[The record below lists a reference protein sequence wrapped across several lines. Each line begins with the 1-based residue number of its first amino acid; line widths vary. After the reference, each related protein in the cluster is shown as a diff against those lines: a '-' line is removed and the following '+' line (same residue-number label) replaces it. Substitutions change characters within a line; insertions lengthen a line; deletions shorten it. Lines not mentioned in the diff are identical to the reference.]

1 LALRWEEVV
10 FVEVMR
16 RGEAHTPMVG
26 LLPPLDPDADPT
38 SPLEPSTSH
47 LDPST
52 SQLAPIHRARLPAVT
67 SADANAFDF
76 DETTA
81 AGATRTGWRELQA
94 RLEQEGVHVHGGWA
108 ENHYRWIVWKLAC
121 QQRLATRA
129 DAGPA
134 PEDDAF
140 DDIEQQEFVA
150 TEHGS
155 EDTAMWQD
163 GWEDDYDDG
172 QYAQHL
178 RAELERSDAV
188 VPSAHA
194 RPPAFSSE
202 TVLRQ
207 LRERH
212 ALESRGSKSGHLPV
226 LRKVLERWPEV
237 GEGAHMVL
245 CVAGFNE
252 EHGTVELT
260 DGWYSAWAGCDEPL
274 RAQLARR
281 RLRVGAKLRVCCME
295 WKGDPDPDTPL
306 WRADPAV
313 PRLGL
318 RANGTRRAAPDAVL
332 GLARRAFFRV
342 ALASLQR
349 AGGRAPC
356 VQVRVLRV
364 HGPLYLRDCGDD
376 KREWLTPNG
385 YEAAQARREQ
395 EHVDRMER
403 RAYDAVPGGGDG
415 EDDDDGGGGDTQ
427 AGGRV
432 SCKWMLEVVDL
443 PAAGDPRRTVGGG
456 GGVGSGKLSDEAAA
470 AADAAALRGV
480 VALWGDQPE
489 MLADMGVV
497 EGGCCEL
504 RAVQRVDDPPREQTV
519 SSSGGAAVVLNVKA
533 SNVVPFQSAAAVAA
547 GRGRAYIC
555 SLPPHLAR
563 RYQPLSELVSLPT
576 EPGPLFDTVGVLV
589 LCGAAVP
596 GRWPG
601 LAERSIWL
609 ADDSCDLLM
618 VRWTYNEAEPLP
630 KLRVGQPV
638 ALRNARYVT
647 CTRFVPPPGSE
658 HLACDGG
665 RIRLH
670 MCEADALSRAF
681 PAEVGAGSLP
691 RAFHLK
697 PHATRLTAE
706 ATSLR
711 ENGHLPQLA
720 ALAAAVMAGK
730 LIVAQAQPLAGT
742 PQQPQP
748 QLQPMQL
755 QYYAP
760 PQPYMQLLNQR
771 QPQPQPQLQ
780 PQPRLP
786 ATAAATGPTLHAAG
800 AASRGELD
808 TQTLT
813 TMAKLL
819 HGFVILYFQSRSEGA
834 SAAEVV
840 HHCTSQG
847 LLGDAVTV
855 QRVLDTLVEDVQLY
869 RNQQG
874 LYAAL

>member
-1 LALRWEEVV
+1 M
-10 FVEVMR
+10 EVMR

-52 SQLAPIHRARLPAVT
+52 SQLAPTHRARLPAVT
-67 SADANAFDF
+67 SADANAFEF

-81 AGATRTGWRELQA
+81 AGATCTGWRELQA

-178 RAELERSDAV
+178 RAELESSDAV

>member
-1 LALRWEEVV
+1 
-10 FVEVMR
+10 MR
-16 RGEAHTPMVG
+16 RGQAHTPTVG
-26 LLPPLDPDADPT
+26 LLPPLNLDADPA
-38 SPLEPSTSH
+38 SPLEPATTSH

-52 SQLAPIHRARLPAVT
+52 SQLAPARRAQWPSPTVT
-67 SADANAFDF
+67 SADANDFEF

-81 AGATRTGWRELQA
+81 AGTTRTGWRELQA
-94 RLEQEGVHVHGGWA
+94 RLEHEGIHVSGGWT

-121 QQRLATRA
+121 QQRLATR
-129 DAGPA
+129 GEPA

-140 DDIEQQEFVA
+140 EAIEQQEFAA
-150 TEHGS
+150 TEHGA
-155 EDTAMWQD
+155 EDSAMWQD
-163 GWEDDYDDG
+163 GWEDDHDHG

-178 RAELERSDAV
+178 RAELERSDAAA
-188 VPSAHA
+188 PSAHA
-194 RPPAFSSE
+194 RPPAFSPE
-202 TVLRQ
+202 TVLCQ

-212 ALESRGSKSGHLPV
+212 ALESKGQKSGHLPV
-226 LRKVLERWPEV
+226 IRKVLERWPEV

-295 WKGDPDPDTPL
+295 WKGDPDPDTSL

-376 KREWLTPNG
+376 KREWLTPKG

-395 EHVDRMER
+395 EHVDRMEQ
-403 RAYDAVPGGGDG
+403 RAYDAAPGGGDG
-415 EDDDDGGGGDTQ
+415 EDDDDGGGGDAQ

-432 SCKWMLEVVDL
+432 SCKWMLEVIDL
-443 PAAGDPRRTVGGG
+443 PADGDARRAVGGG
-456 GGVGSGKLSDEAAA
+456 GGIGGGELSDEAAV

-504 RAVQRVDDPPREQTV
+504 RAVQRVDDPPREQMV
-519 SSSGGAAVVLNVKA
+519 GSSGGAAVVLNTKLG
-533 SNVVPFQSAAAVAA
+533 NVVPFQSAAAAAA

-563 RYQPLSELVSLPT
+563 RYQPLSELVSLPA

-589 LCGAAVP
+589 LCGAAEK
-596 GRWPG
+596 GRWAG
-601 LAERSIWL
+601 LVERSIWL

-618 VRWTYNEAEPLP
+618 IKWTYNEAEPLP

-691 RAFHLK
+691 RALHLK
-697 PHATRLTAE
+697 PHAARLTAE

-730 LIVAQAQPLAGT
+730 LLQAQAQPLAGT
-742 PQQPQP
+742 PQPLQP
-748 QLQPMQL
+748 QLQLMQP
-755 QYYAP
+755 QYHAP
-760 PQPYMQLLNQR
+760 PQPYMQLPNQPS
-771 QPQPQPQLQ
+771 PQPQPQLQ

-786 ATAAATGPTLHAAG
+786 ATATATGPTLHAAG
-800 AASRGELD
+800 AASRGEMD
-808 TQTLT
+808 TQEQLVAAQ
-813 TMAKLL
+813 AKML

-847 LLGDAVTV
+847 LPGDAITV

>member
-67 SADANAFDF
+67 SADANAFEF

-81 AGATRTGWRELQA
+81 AGATCTGWRELQA

-443 PAAGDPRRTVGGG
+443 PAAGDPRRAVGGG

>member
-1 LALRWEEVV
+1 MEA
-10 FVEVMR
+10 MR

-52 SQLAPIHRARLPAVT
+52 SQLAPTHRARLPAVT
-67 SADANAFDF
+67 SADANAFEF

-194 RPPAFSSE
+194 RPPVFSSE

-443 PAAGDPRRTVGGG
+443 PAAGDPRRAVGGG

-847 LLGDAVTV
+847 LPGDAVTV

>member
-1 LALRWEEVV
+1 
-10 FVEVMR
+10 MR
-16 RGEAHTPMVG
+16 RGTVGGLPSPLGQGHTPIVG
-26 LLPPLDPDADPT
+26 LLPPLDPDADPA

-47 LDPST
+47 LNPST
-52 SQLAPIHRARLPAVT
+52 SQLAPARRAQWPTTPTVT
-67 SADANAFDF
+67 SADANAFEF

-81 AGATRTGWRELQA
+81 AGATRTGWRALQA
-94 RLEQEGVHVHGGWA
+94 RLDQEGVHVQGGWA

-121 QQRLATRA
+121 QQRVATRA
-129 DAGPA
+129 EPA

-140 DDIEQQEFVA
+140 DEIEQQDFA
-150 TEHGS
+150 TMEHGS
-155 EDTAMWQD
+155 EDPAMWQD

-188 VPSAHA
+188 VPAAHA
-194 RPPAFSSE
+194 RPPAFSPE

-212 ALESRGSKSGHLPV
+212 ALESRGQKSGHLPV

-376 KREWLTPNG
+376 KREWLTPKG

-403 RAYDAVPGGGDG
+403 RAYDALPGGGDG
-415 EDDDDGGGGDTQ
+415 EDGEDGGGGDTQ

-443 PAAGDPRRTVGGG
+443 PAACDAQRAVGGG
-456 GGVGSGKLSDEAAA
+456 GGVGSGELSDEAAA
-470 AADAAALRGV
+470 AADAAAPRGV

-489 MLADMGVV
+489 MLADMGVL

-519 SSSGGAAVVLNVKA
+519 SSSGGAAVVLNVKT
-533 SNVVPFQSAAAVAA
+533 SNVAPFQSAAAAAA

-576 EPGPLFDTVGVLV
+576 APGPLFDTVGVLV
-589 LCGAAVP
+589 LCSAAQP

-618 VRWTYNEAEPLP
+618 VKWTYNEAEPLP
-630 KLRVGQPV
+630 KLCVGQPV

-647 CTRFVPPPGSE
+647 CTRFVPLPGSE

-691 RAFHLK
+691 RALHLK

-706 ATSLR
+706 AASLR

-720 ALAAAVMAGK
+720 ALAAAVIAGR
-730 LIVAQAQPLAGT
+730 LLQAQAQPLAGT
-742 PQQPQP
+742 PQQPLP
-748 QLQPMQL
+748 QLQSMQP

-760 PQPYMQLLNQR
+760 PQPCMQLPNQPP
-771 QPQPQPQLQ
+771 PQPQPQ

-786 ATAAATGPTLHAAG
+786 ATAAATGPAPL
-800 AASRGELD
+800 
-808 TQTLT
+808 TQEQLQ
-813 TMAKLL
+813 MAKMV
-819 HGFVILYFQSRSEGA
+819 HGFVILYFRSRSEGA

-855 QRVLDTLVEDVQLY
+855 QRVLDNLVEEMQLY

>member
-1 LALRWEEVV
+1 
-10 FVEVMR
+10 MR
-16 RGEAHTPMVG
+16 RGQAHTPTVG
-26 LLPPLDPDADPT
+26 LLPPLNLDADPA
-38 SPLEPSTSH
+38 SPLEPATTSH

-52 SQLAPIHRARLPAVT
+52 SQLAPARRAQWPSPTVT
-67 SADANAFDF
+67 SADANDFEF

-81 AGATRTGWRELQA
+81 AGPTRTGWRELQA
-94 RLEQEGVHVHGGWA
+94 RLEQEGIHVSGGWT

-121 QQRLATRA
+121 QQRLATR
-129 DAGPA
+129 GEPA

-140 DDIEQQEFVA
+140 EAIEQQEFAA
-150 TEHGS
+150 TEHGA
-155 EDTAMWQD
+155 EDSAMWQD
-163 GWEDDYDDG
+163 GWEDDHDHG

-178 RAELERSDAV
+178 RAELERSDAAA
-188 VPSAHA
+188 PSAHA
-194 RPPAFSSE
+194 RPPAFSPE

-212 ALESRGSKSGHLPV
+212 ALESKGQKSGHLPV
-226 LRKVLERWPEV
+226 IRKVLERWPEV

-295 WKGDPDPDTPL
+295 WKGDPDPDTSL

-376 KREWLTPNG
+376 KREWLTPKG

-403 RAYDAVPGGGDG
+403 RAYDAAPGGGDG
-415 EDDDDGGGGDTQ
+415 EDDDDGGGGDAQ

-432 SCKWMLEVVDL
+432 SCKWMLEVIDL
-443 PAAGDPRRTVGGG
+443 PVGGDARRAVVVGGG
-456 GGVGSGKLSDEAAA
+456 IGGGELSDEAAV

-504 RAVQRVDDPPREQTV
+504 RAVQRVDDPPREQMV
-519 SSSGGAAVVLNVKA
+519 GSSGGAAVVLNTKLG
-533 SNVVPFQSAAAVAA
+533 NVVPFQSAAAAAA

-563 RYQPLSELVSLPT
+563 RYQPLSELVSLPAD
-576 EPGPLFDTVGVLV
+576 PGPLFDTVGVLV
-589 LCGAAVP
+589 LCGAAEK
-596 GRWPG
+596 GRWAG
-601 LAERSIWL
+601 LVERSIWL

-618 VRWTYNEAEPLP
+618 IEWTYNEAEPLP

-647 CTRFVPPPGSE
+647 CTRFVPPPDSE

-691 RAFHLK
+691 RALHLK
-697 PHATRLTAE
+697 PHAARLTAE

-730 LIVAQAQPLAGT
+730 LLQAQAQPLAGT
-742 PQQPQP
+742 PQPPQP
-748 QLQPMQL
+748 QLQLMQP
-755 QYYAP
+755 QYHAP
-760 PQPYMQLLNQR
+760 PQPYMQLPNQPS
-771 QPQPQPQLQ
+771 PQPQPQLQ

-786 ATAAATGPTLHAAG
+786 ATATATGPTLHAAG
-800 AASRGELD
+800 AASRGEMD
-808 TQTLT
+808 TQEQLVAAQ
-813 TMAKLL
+813 AKML

-847 LLGDAVTV
+847 LLNSLPGDAVTV
-855 QRVLDTLVEDVQLY
+855 QHVLDNLVEEMQLY